1 MTGSRTPVPT
11 LFAVFLLVSTLI
23 QLAAAQTAAQI
34 NATAVST
41 RVAWCQQ
48 QTAMCSSVCAFKTM
62 TNVCSYTNLAFACVC
77 TNGTRIDFSDSVDM
91 TIPYFSCITYKWQ
104 PCVNACMPSDQK
116 CVDACNT
123 AYVCGRVKA
132 DPTKTVIAGTDSTT
146 STVTATNKAVIT
158 NNSGTVNALGNDA
171 VARAL
176 VAGEAGVVAVM
187 AAAAVAVAGL

>member
-1 MTGSRTPVPT
+1 MTGSRTPMPT
-11 LFAVFLLVSTLI
+11 LFAILLLMSTLV
-23 QLAAAQTAAQI
+23 QLAMAQTAAQI

-91 TIPYFSCITYKWQ
+91 TIPYFSCITF
-104 PCVNACMPSDQK
+104 PCINACMPSDQK

-132 DPTKTVIAGTDSTT
+132 DPTKTVIAGTESTT
-146 STVTATNKAVIT
+146 STATATNKAVIT
-158 NNSGTVNALGNDA
+158 NNAGTVNALGNDA